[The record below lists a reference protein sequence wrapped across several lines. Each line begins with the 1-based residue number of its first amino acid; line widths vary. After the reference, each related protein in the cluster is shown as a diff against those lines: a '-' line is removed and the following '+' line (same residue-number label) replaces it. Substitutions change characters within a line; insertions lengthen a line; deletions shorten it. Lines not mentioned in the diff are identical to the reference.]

1 MINLNK
7 RNNLK
12 ETFNRKFEAE
22 TLFKRFSAIMFFA
35 LMLSTLLALQTNF
48 ASADSVSLAE
58 KIKKAE
64 ENVVW
69 LDKKYS
75 EYFNF
80 EDTIVGVLIDKNS
93 KYYETCFMDKN
104 FKKIV
109 SYNVDKEQPWD
120 VVPNLLDT
128 PEGIAPIMINGKY
141 GYVNKKGK
149 LIVKPKYDSASKFSE
164 GIAIVELNK
173 RDGMIDT
180 SGREI
185 VKTKYYAIHQFK
197 EGVASFSLTGR
208 KWGFMDKT
216 GKEVIKAKYDY
227 ANDFSEGMAKVEIG
241 GKWGYIDKSGREVVK
256 PKYNDVKNFKNG
268 MAIVKMIK
276 INTILLL

>member
-1 MINLNK
+1 MIILNN

-12 ETFNRKFEAE
+12 EYFNRKFEAE
-22 TLFKRFSAIMFFA
+22 TLSKRFSSIMFFA
-35 LMLSTLLALQTNF
+35 LMLSALLVLQTNF

-69 LDKKYS
+69 LDKKYTK
-75 EYFNF
+75 YFNF

-149 LIVKPKYDSASKFSE
+149 LIVNLNM
-164 GIAIVELNK
+164 IVRVNFQKEL
-173 RDGMIDT
+173 
-180 SGREI
+180 
-185 VKTKYYAIHQFK
+185 Q
-197 EGVASFSLTGR
+197 L
-208 KWGFMDKT
+208 
-216 GKEVIKAKYDY
+216 
-227 ANDFSEGMAKVEIG
+227 
-241 GKWGYIDKSGREVVK
+241 
-256 PKYNDVKNFKNG
+256 
-268 MAIVKMIK
+268 
-276 INTILLL
+276 